1 MAALLSVQDYGDSDG
16 SDDSGA
22 GSSNEL
28 NAHLKPLPAE
38 SSSVSAKLALVAAPV
53 VVSNEDTTGLRH
65 IDGKTKELK
74 YNPKFDEL
82 FAPHVGPVNPY
93 KTQQAQAVR
102 NSLSG
107 FVEHAHFNHFQFDNQ
122 RKTFTSYGFAVD
134 PSVDTGGGQPETI
147 VGSSSAVEENQGRS
161 VFENNPEQDKAK
173 KRKRHKNCDAS
184 DVDGYLGPWAKY
196 EDEETVSR
204 PSEEE
209 QKDLDEILAKRS
221 KSGKQVDEKTVE
233 EKTTLHIKDAY
244 DYQGRS
250 FLHPPQDVGVN
261 LKSEEPPEK
270 CFLPKKLIHTWSG
283 HSKGIAAIR
292 WFPKYAHL
300 LLSAGM
306 DCKIKIW
313 EVYRDRRCVRTYVG
327 HKQAVRDV
335 CFNNSG
341 TEFLSCGYDR
351 YCKLWDTETGECKE
365 RFTSRK
371 VPYCVKFHPEEDKQH
386 LFVAGTSDKKI
397 VCWDIRSGEIIQ
409 EYDRHLGPVNS
420 ITFIDQ
426 NRRFVSTSDDK
437 SLRVWEWDV
446 PVDFK
451 YIADPSMHSMPA
463 VTLSPNG
470 KWLACQSMDNKICV
484 FNALNRMKFIRK
496 KTFTGHMVAGYA
508 CGIDFSPE
516 MSYISC
522 GDADGKVYIWDW
534 RSTKLYSKFKAHDD
548 VCIDVLWHPHETSKM
563 ATAGW
568 DGVIK
573 YWD

>member
-1 MAALLSVQDYGDSDG
+1 MASLLSLQDYKDSDE
-16 SDDSGA
+16 
-22 GSSNEL
+22 SSTEESEV
-28 NAHLKPLPAE
+28 NAHLLPLKNQTV
-38 SSSVSAKLALVAAPV
+38 SVSSTIALVAAPE
-53 VVSNEDTTGLRH
+53 VVSNEDNFGLRH
-65 IDGKTKELK
+65 IDPKTKELK
-74 YNPKFDEL
+74 YNPKHDEL

-93 KTQQAQAVR
+93 RTQQASAMR
-102 NSLSG
+102 NTLSG
-107 FVEHAHFNHFQFDNQ
+107 FAEPAHFSDFQFDNQ
-122 RKTFTSYGFAVD
+122 RKTFTSYGFALD
-134 PSVDTGGGQPETI
+134 PSVDDGGTPETF
-147 VGSSSAVEENQGRS
+147 VGDSTSVDENKGKT
-161 VFENNPEQDKAK
+161 VFETNSTVEKSK
-173 KRKRHKNCDAS
+173 KRQREKNKDPA
-184 DVDGYLGPWAKY
+184 DIDGYLGPWAKY
-196 EDEETVSR
+196 KDEETISR

-209 QKDLDEILAKRS
+209 QKELDEILAKRN
-221 KSGKQVDEKTVE
+221 KTGKQME
-233 EKTTLHIKDAY
+233 EKPMEEKSTLHVKDAY

-270 CFLPKKLIHTWSG
+270 CFLPKKLIHTWAG
-283 HSKGIAAIR
+283 HTKGIAAIR
-292 WFPKYAHL
+292 WFPKFAHL
-300 LLSAGM
+300 ILSAGM
-306 DCKIKIW
+306 DSKIKIW
-313 EVYRDRRCVRTYVG
+313 EVYKERRCIRTYTG
-327 HKQAVRDV
+327 HKQAVRDI
-335 CFNNSG
+335 CFNNDG
-341 TEFLSCGYDR
+341 KEFLSCGYDR
-351 YCKLWDTETGECKE
+351 YCKLWDTETGECKA

-371 VPYCVKFHPEEDKQH
+371 VPYCIKFHPEEDKQH

-409 EYDRHLGPVNS
+409 EYDRHLGPVNT

-437 SLRVWEWDV
+437 SLRVWEWDI

-548 VCIDVLWHPHETSKM
+548 VCISVLWHPHETSKL